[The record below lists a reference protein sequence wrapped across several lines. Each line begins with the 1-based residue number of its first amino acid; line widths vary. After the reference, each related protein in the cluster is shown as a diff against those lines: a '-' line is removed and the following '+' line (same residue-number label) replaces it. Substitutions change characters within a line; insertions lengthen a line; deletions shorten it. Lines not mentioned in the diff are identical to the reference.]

1 MTLRHLTI
9 FRAVCQT
16 ESITLAAE
24 HLNMTQPAVSL
35 TVRELEDFYGVQLFE
50 RMNRRIYITEAGRTL
65 LQYADT
71 ILSQYAESVQVLQEA
86 RHRGSCRFGVHVT
99 FGETV
104 LPSLLRRL
112 VEQLPYITVRAFV
125 TNTRE
130 NEEMLLRNELDFA
143 VIDNVKGL
151 EALRTVPLGKEE
163 MAVVCRP
170 DHRSGNSIT
179 LEELAGERLL
189 LREKGHFV
197 SGEAVSAELGFTRA
211 AIWKSISALRA
222 QGYEI
227 DAVTGRGYCL
237 KSLPDTLTEQT
248 VRSYL
253 GPVETVGKRIDCFD
267 SIDSTNAYLKRIAL
281 DGAPEEIFTHAAEL
295 REMGLG
301 IPGAAALAEELRA
314 RGAAVRPVP
323 RAVERVLRLRLPH
336 VAGHPRVG
344 VQYAAVHHLPARA
357 RLYVQELPRPQGRR
371 HPVRQGQPLSAHAS
385 FRTPVKQDGGAF
397 FVWDA

>member
-35 TVRELEDFYGVQLFE
+35 AVRELEDFYGVQLFE

-112 VEQLPYITVRAFV
+112 AEQLPDITVRAFV

-179 LEELAGERLL
+179 LEELAEHIKGNALCGLGQTAPNPVLSTMKNFRDEYIAHVV
-189 LREKGHFV
+189 EKRCPAGHCKKLSRFIIDPEKCK
-197 SGEAVSAELGFTRA
+197 GCSACARKCPVG
-211 AIWKSISALRA
+211 AIE
-222 QGYEI
+222 G
-227 DAVTGRGYCL
+227 V
-237 KSLPDTLTEQT
+237 
-248 VRSYL
+248 VRSPYKVDQAKCIKC
-253 GPVETVGKRIDCFD
+253 GTCIEACKF
-267 SIDSTNAYLKRIAL
+267 
-281 DGAPEEIFTHAAEL
+281 GAI
-295 REMGLG
+295 
-301 IPGAAALAEELRA
+301 
-314 RGAAVRPVP
+314 
-323 RAVERVLRLRLPH
+323 
-336 VAGHPRVG
+336 
-344 VQYAAVHHLPARA
+344 
-357 RLYVQELPRPQGRR
+357 
-371 HPVRQGQPLSAHAS
+371 S
-385 FRTPVKQDGGAF
+385 KK
-397 FVWDA
+397 

>member
-24 HLNMTQPAVSL
+24 HLNMAQPAVSL
-35 TVRELEDFYGVQLFE
+35 AVRELEEFYGVQLFE

-112 VEQLPYITVRAFV
+112 AEQLPDITVRAFV

-189 LREKGHFV
+189 LREIYYIEVQGHKLTYHTEKGQV
-197 SGEAVSAELGFTRA
+197 AGSGTLQDTENR
-211 AIWKSISALRA
+211 LR
-222 QGYEI
+222 
-227 DAVTGRGYCL
+227 GRGFLRCNKCYL
-237 KSLPDTLTEQT
+237 VNQQHIQQVHGSDLVLTNGETLQIS
-248 VRSYL
+248 R
-253 GPVETVGKRIDCFD
+253 
-267 SIDSTNAYLKRIAL
+267 
-281 DGAPEEIFTHAAEL
+281 L
-295 REMGLG
+295 RKKEFL
-301 IPGAAALAEELRA
+301 EELA
-314 RGAAVRPVP
+314 RSMGN
-323 RAVERVLRLRLPH
+323 EFVL
-336 VAGHPRVG
+336 
-344 VQYAAVHHLPARA
+344 
-357 RLYVQELPRPQGRR
+357 
-371 HPVRQGQPLSAHAS
+371 
-385 FRTPVKQDGGAF
+385 
-397 FVWDA
+397 

>member
-35 TVRELEDFYGVQLFE
+35 AVRELEDFYGVQLFE

-112 VEQLPYITVRAFV
+112 AEQLPDITVRAFV

-179 LEELAGERLL
+179 LEELQE
-189 LREKGHFV
+189 
-197 SGEAVSAELGFTRA
+197 SGCCCGKRA
-211 AIWKSISALRA
+211 AAHGTALIRCLA
-222 QGYEI
+222 R
-227 DAVTGRGYCL
+227 RGSRC
-237 KSLPDTLTEQT
+237 PPFWT
-248 VRSYL
+248 
-253 GPVETVGKRIDCFD
+253 
-267 SIDSTNAYLKRIAL
+267 
-281 DGAPEEIFTHAAEL
+281 APAPT
-295 REMGLG
+295 RC
-301 IPGAAALAEELRA
+301 
-314 RGAAVRPVP
+314 
-323 RAVERVLRLRLPH
+323 
-336 VAGHPRVG
+336 
-344 VQYAAVHHLPARA
+344 
-357 RLYVQELPRPQGRR
+357 
-371 HPVRQGQPLSAHAS
+371 
-385 FRTPVKQDGGAF
+385 
-397 FVWDA
+397 

>member
-35 TVRELEDFYGVQLFE
+35 AVRELEDFYGVQLFE

-71 ILSQYAESVQVLQEA
+71 ILSQ
-86 RHRGSCRFGVHVT
+86 CRFGVHVT

-112 VEQLPYITVRAFV
+112 AEQLPDITVRAFV

-189 LREKGHFV
+189 LREKG
-197 SGEAVSAELGFTRA
+197 SGTR
-211 AIWKSISALRA
+211 
-222 QGYEI
+222 
-227 DAVTGRGYCL
+227 
-237 KSLPDTLTEQT
+237 
-248 VRSYL
+248 
-253 GPVETVGKRIDCFD
+253 D
-267 SIDSTNAYLKRIAL
+267 SIDTVFGTAGLTVSAFLDSSSTYAL
-281 DGAPEEIFTHAAEL
+281 LSCAREGLGVTILPRSLTAEAL
-295 REMGLG
+295 REGTLK
-301 IPGAAALAEELRA
+301 ELT
-314 RGAAVRPVP
+314 V
-323 RAVERVLRLRLPH
+323 
-336 VAGHPRVG
+336 
-344 VQYAAVHHLPARA
+344 
-357 RLYVQELPRPQGRR
+357 
-371 HPVRQGQPLSAHAS
+371 
-385 FRTPVKQDGGAF
+385 TDGAF
-397 FVWDA
+397 FRRYYLAHHKNKYLTDSVRQVVQALQDCCRESDILA